1 MIVFDTEANSSPRVR
16 IAAARETIETMPRWD
31 KAIRIAI
38 TVIAAMTLVFLA
50 ANKRQRIATNEGFAG
65 QEAATSQEAQEV
77 PTQQA
82 APEKEEDAQQQVAAG
97 AAKSTPER
105 KKCEGLIR
113 TALRNGV
120 IRSVQPLSEE
130 MAVVVV
136 GPAFLEATF
145 DEKETVA
152 HVISC
157 SLATSGTRCV
167 NLRLKEAWRNKF
179 IGHYVACRLTMSEA
193 R

>member
-1 MIVFDTEANSSPRVR
+1 
-16 IAAARETIETMPRWD
+16 MPRWD